1 LSTGKENTLIGAN
14 AGGALMTGRYNTMIG
29 HNAGDGIQ
37 YKGNNTFIGSGAD
50 GSANNIEW
58 AIAIGRQATVAAS
71 KTAQIGAGTGANKL
85 TAMVVGDGT
94 SATVTAAGFTG
105 SDMRLKN
112 AITPLDSKY
121 GLSFINSLNPVT
133 YNWNDD
139 GRADM
144 GLIAQEVEEAG
155 GDSIHIVGE
164 FTRTDGTFKSL
175 SYDKMVV
182 PLIKAVQEL
191 SAEIDRLRAEI
202 KELKK

>member
-1 LSTGKENTLIGAN
+1 
-14 AGGALMTGRYNTMIG
+14 MI
-29 HNAGDGIQ
+29 
-37 YKGNNTFIGSGAD
+37 
-50 GSANNIEW
+50 
-58 AIAIGRQATVAAS
+58 
-71 KTAQIGAGTGANKL
+71 
-85 TAMVVGDGT
+85 VGDGT
-94 SATVTAAGFTG
+94 TATVTAAGFTG

-139 GRADM
+139 GRSDM
-144 GLIAQEVEEAG
+144 GLIAQEVEAAG

-164 FTRTDGTFKSL
+164 FTRVDGTFKSL

-191 SAEIDRLRAEI
+191 SAEIDRLKSEI
-202 KELKK
+202 EQLKKESLK